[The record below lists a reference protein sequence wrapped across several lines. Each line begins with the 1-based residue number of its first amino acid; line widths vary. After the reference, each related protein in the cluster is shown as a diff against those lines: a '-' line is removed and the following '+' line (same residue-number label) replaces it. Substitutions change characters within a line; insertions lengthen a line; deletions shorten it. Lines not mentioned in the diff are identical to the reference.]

1 MDVSEIA
8 KAIYTVNRH
17 AKAALKPQHLYSIK
31 QRAIDH
37 LLSKNLAEKLGLHFT
52 NSPKN
57 SNQHSMLLVKV
68 DEYYFH
74 IPPTKEDFKELKHL
88 GNLDESFRNKR
99 VRMSL
104 SEAKTLLYDYLDWQP
119 EEKQSRRGQYRS
131 NYYTPSSLGKWP
143 PRTNDKY

>member
-17 AKAALKPQHLYSIK
+17 AKSALEPQHLYQIK
-31 QRAIDH
+31 QKSIDH
-37 LLSKNLAEKLGLHFT
+37 LLKEKKAKKIGLHFT
-52 NSPKN
+52 KSPKN

-68 DEYYFH
+68 DDYYFH
-74 IPPTKEDFKELKHL
+74 VPPSKEDFKQLKHL
-88 GNLDESFRNKR
+88 GDLDEKFRNKR

-104 SEAKTLLYDYLDWQP
+104 SQAKSILYNYIGWRP
-119 EEKQSRRGQYRS
+119 EERQTRREQYSS

-143 PRTNDKY
+143 PTSKYKY